1 MGVYPFANPR
11 ASRTYVRHGQSLRSY
26 ALRLMIVC
34 TIASRPCLQPCMC
47 VAGRNKS
54 AQCAHIGRYGGY
66 QGGIPL
72 DALFF
77 GLPFLLG
84 AQKEMVTTPRA
95 ISAASPRPRS
105 GRETSLRVVYY
116 ASVYEVEDQHNV
128 RSPVFGVGIYFFSAL
143 VVRRIAAA

>member
-1 MGVYPFANPR
+1 MPPFANPR
-11 ASRTYVRHGQSLRSY
+11 ATRTYVRHGQSLRSY
-26 ALRLMIVC
+26 ALRVTIVC

-47 VAGRNKS
+47 VAGRSNP

-95 ISAASPRPRS
+95 ISAANPRPRS
-105 GRETSLRVVYY
+105 GREILLRVMYH
-116 ASVYEVEDQHNV
+116 ASVDEVENQY
-128 RSPVFGVGIYFFSAL
+128 RCC
-143 VVRRIAAA
+143 